1 MDTFHKGQQASY
13 HSVQKVPI
21 PWTWTEGKL
30 RIDQTC
36 VLLIQL
42 YLVNSKLDAH
52 KYWLYMPIGF
62 FACSIH
68 AFTNKYGSLL
78 EKSFLLA
85 EMDCSMSPNQG
96 KWLSPASTYK
106 LVYYESFREHRLR
119 IGQRIWLEKH
129 LIAWFVFTPWWWLLL
144 SQSSSLMMMMFLYS
158 STALTFICYWPTMQ
172 WQHASRLL

>member
-1 MDTFHKGQQASY
+1 MPHKGQQASY
-13 HSVQKVPI
+13 HSVQKVPV

-36 VLLIQL
+36 VLLMIQL

-129 LIAWFVFTPWWWLLL
+129 FDCLICFYSIIIWWSLIN
-144 SQSSSLMMMMFLYS
+144 QSSSWMMMMFLFFYCTNFHLLLTNHAM
-158 STALTFICYWPTMQ
+158 TAC
-172 WQHASRLL
+172 